1 MTSVYL
7 LEPLWDGHPVSRGGG
22 VKNSPPF
29 NIEASQPQR
38 LTINTGPRARINRQ
52 GGPRGPCQTG
62 GRGRAGGRPEAEAP
76 QRPARPPTAPGPRG
90 PAKPAAARARPP
102 ARPLTLARGS
112 GSTARGGR
120 GGPCQTGGRGRAG
133 GRPEAEG
140 PQRPARPRTAPGP
153 RGPAKP
159 AAARARPPA
168 RPVNTGPRARAAREN
183 LQQAFGAGSRSGVA
197 RRPWPVRTGSAT
209 RCTRTGTGS
218 GPRSA
223 PRARTQ
229 NGAGRSR
236 PQKWARSHRSSPAP
250 GRAARRSRSKTRR
263 GPPDRRCA
271 GAASRRGDVS
281 AGATA
286 TPGPPAPATSP
297 TRRASPRPGGRSL
310 LPRGPSSSCWRSW
323 S

>member
-1 MTSVYL
+1 MYIYKWVEIL
-7 LEPLWDGHPVSRGGG
+7 KLQER
-22 VKNSPPF
+22 NS
-29 NIEASQPQR
+29 Q
-38 LTINTGPRARINRQ
+38 
-52 GGPRGPCQTG
+52 
-62 GRGRAGGRPEAEAP
+62 
-76 QRPARPPTAPGPRG
+76 
-90 PAKPAAARARPP
+90 
-102 ARPLTLARGS
+102 LTLARGR

-140 PQRPARPRTAPGP
+140 PQRPAW
-153 RGPAKP
+153 PAKP

-168 RPVNTGPRARAAREN
+168 RPVNTRPRTRAAREN
-183 LQQAFGAGSRSGVA
+183 LQQAFGAGSCSGVA
-197 RRPWPVRTGSAT
+197 RRPRPVRTGSAT

-236 PQKWARSHRSSPAP
+236 PRKWARSHRSSPAP

-297 TRRASPRPGGRSL
+297 MHRASPRPGGRSL
-310 LPRGPSSSCWRSW
+310 PPRGPSSSCWRSW